1 MTKTL
6 VVKSKV
12 KEFIQ
17 CIDSNYP
24 ITSGNSEDALKVMR
38 LIERIYAEGR

>member
-17 CIDSNYP
+17 CIDSNFP
-24 ITSGNSEDALKVMR
+24 ITSGTSADSLKVIR
-38 LIERIYAEGR
+38 LIERIYAEG